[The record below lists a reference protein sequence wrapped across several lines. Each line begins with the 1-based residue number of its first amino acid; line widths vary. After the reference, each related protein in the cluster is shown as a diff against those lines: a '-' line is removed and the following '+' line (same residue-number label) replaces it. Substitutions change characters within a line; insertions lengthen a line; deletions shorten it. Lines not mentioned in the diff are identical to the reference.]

1 MRWEDYRSSDN
12 VFNRRGEGGS
22 AGAGF
27 GGAGGGMI
35 AFMLLRMIFSRFGIG
50 GVVVAVGGFFL
61 LSALGM
67 NPLAVSGSGQQVRPG
82 PSGEAPTS
90 RYDAEIA
97 TILATTEDVWNDV
110 FASQGADYP
119 EPALNLFA
127 GGINAGGCGFASAA
141 VGPFYCPANRE
152 IYIDT
157 SFFEQLER
165 QLGAPGDFARAYVIA
180 HEVGHHIQTVTGVSD
195 QVRAAQAR
203 ARTDAERNDYSVRLE
218 LMADCLA
225 GVWARRAQGLDGFAL
240 EEGDIQE
247 GLRAAAMIG
256 DDTLQRRAGRQAN
269 AESFT
274 HGTSEQR
281 QRWLSIGYRTGDP
294 DACDTLSA
302 REL

>member
-22 AGAGF
+22 RGAGF
-27 GGAGGGMI
+27 GGAGGGMM

-50 GVVVAVGGFFL
+50 GVVVAVGGFLL
-61 LSALGM
+61 LSAVGL
-67 NPLAVSGSGQQVRPG
+67 NPLTGGGGGQAVSTGPAGQ
-82 PSGEAPTS
+82 APTS
-90 RYDAEIA
+90 RYDAEITA
-97 TILATTEDVWNDV
+97 ILATTEDVWNTA
-110 FASQGADYP
+110 FAERGADYP

-127 GGINAGGCGFASAA
+127 GGIQAGGCGFASSA

-157 SFFEQLER
+157 GFFEQLER

-195 QVRAAQAR
+195 DVRAQQAR
-203 ARTDAERNDYSVRLE
+203 ARSDAERNDYSVRLE

-225 GVWARRAQGLDGFAL
+225 GVWARQAQGLDGFAL

-247 GLRAAAMIG
+247 GLRAANAIG
-256 DDTLQRRAGRQAN
+256 DDTLQRNAGRRVSPD
-269 AESFT
+269 SFT

-281 QRWLSIGYRTGDP
+281 QRWLSIGYRTGDME
-294 DACDTLSA
+294 ACDTLSA
-302 REL
+302 REV